1 MRIEPYICKVYLLGI
16 LTFAKSAVKS
26 KEGAEPMTAVMGKQG
41 PDRGDTDGGA
51 AHRAWDELLA
61 RRTHA
66 LGGGEITAILSL
78 AGATDII
85 TFSGGFPEPATF
97 STGVLADIAARLI
110 AEDPGVALQ
119 YSATEGLAGTR
130 EYLSGRLAAQE
141 GRAPGTGELMITSG
155 GIDCMELLA
164 KSYVD
169 PGDVV
174 VVESPTYLGAI
185 MAFRG
190 YEADVRGVPIDDDG
204 MRVDVL
210 ADLLAGGL
218 RPKIVYTIPDYQNP
232 SGLSMS
238 AERRPEL
245 ADLARRYGFL
255 ILEDVAYRELGF
267 GTVLGASTVLGDSTV
282 PGAGPASPPSLW
294 SLAPDVVLQA
304 GTFSKIFSPGFRM
317 GWATGPAEII
327 GRLVVAKQNSDQ
339 CAGALGQRMLEEYGR
354 GGHLDRQVAGARVLY
369 QRRASLTT
377 EALAAHMPAGS
388 TWTTPA
394 GGFYVWLTCPDG
406 VDTVALAAAARAEK
420 VAYVPGRPFYLEG
433 AGAGTNQIR
442 LAYSRVADDLIDE
455 GIRRIATVIKEARA

>member
-1 MRIEPYICKVYLLGI
+1 
-16 LTFAKSAVKS
+16 
-26 KEGAEPMTAVMGKQG
+26 MTAVTGQQG
-41 PDRGDTDGGA
+41 LNQGGPNRDA
-51 AHRAWDELLA
+51 GRRDWDERLA

-66 LGGGEITAILSL
+66 LGGSEITAILSL
-78 AGATDII
+78 AGATDVI

-97 STGVLADIAARLI
+97 QTGTLADIAARLI
-110 AEDPGVALQ
+110 AEEPGVALQ
-119 YSATEGLAGTR
+119 YSATEGLAGIR
-130 EYLSGRLAAQE
+130 DYVSGRLAVQE
-141 GRAPGTGELMITSG
+141 GRTPGAGELMITSG

-174 VVESPTYLGAI
+174 VVEAPTYLGAI

-190 YEADVRGVPIDDDG
+190 YEADVRGVPLDDAG

-210 ADLLAGGL
+210 AGLLAGGL

-232 SGLSMS
+232 TGLSMS
-238 AERRPEL
+238 AERRQAL
-245 ADLARRYGFL
+245 ADLARRYDFL

-267 GTVLGASTVLGDSTV
+267 GAA
-282 PGAGPASPPSLW
+282 PPPSLW

-317 GWATGPAEII
+317 GWAAGPADIVS
-327 GRLVVAKQNSDQ
+327 RLVIAKQNSDQ

-354 GGHLDRQVAGARVLY
+354 GGHLERQIAASRVLY
-369 QRRASLTT
+369 ERRAGLTT
-377 EALAAHMPAGS
+377 GALAAHMPDGA

-406 VDTVALAAAARAEK
+406 VDTLTLSAAARAEK
-420 VAYVPGRPFYLEG
+420 VAYVPGRPFYLEDAA
-433 AGAGTNQIR
+433 AGANQIR

-455 GIRRIATVIKEARA
+455 GIRRIADVVKSAL

>member
-1 MRIEPYICKVYLLGI
+1 
-16 LTFAKSAVKS
+16 
-26 KEGAEPMTAVMGKQG
+26 MTAVTAQQG
-41 PDRGDTDGGA
+41 PDRGDQSGA
-51 AHRAWDELLA
+51 GHRDWDERLA

-66 LGGGEITAILSL
+66 LGGSEITAILSL
-78 AGATDII
+78 AGATDVI

-97 STGVLADIAARLI
+97 QTGTLADIAARLI
-110 AEDPGVALQ
+110 AEEPGVALQ
-119 YSATEGLAGTR
+119 YSATEGLAGIR
-130 EYLSGRLAAQE
+130 EYVSGRLAATD
-141 GRAPGTGELMITSG
+141 GLAPGAGELMITSG

-174 VVESPTYLGAI
+174 VVEAPTYLGGL

-190 YEADVRGVPIDDDG
+190 YEADVRGVPLDDAG

-232 SGLSMS
+232 TGLSMS
-238 AERRPEL
+238 AERRQHL
-245 ADLARRYGFL
+245 VDLARRYDFL

-267 GTVLGASTVLGDSTV
+267 GPLEN
-282 PGAGPASPPSLW
+282 GPLENGTAPPPSMW

-317 GWATGPAEII
+317 GWAAGPAEVI
-327 GRLVVAKQNSDQ
+327 GRLVIAKQNSDQ

-354 GGHLDRQVAGARVLY
+354 GGHMDRQIAASRVLY
-369 QRRASLTT
+369 ERRARLTT
-377 EALAAHMPAGS
+377 DALAAHMPDGA

-394 GGFYVWLTCPDG
+394 GGFYVWLTCPQG
-406 VDTVALAAAARAEK
+406 VDTVALSAAARAEK
-420 VAYVPGRPFYLEG
+420 VAYVPGRPFYLEDAR
-433 AGAGTNQIR
+433 AGANQIR

-455 GIRRIATVIKEARA
+455 GIRRIADVVKSAL